1 MNGLK
6 RVASL
11 AAFAAM
17 CLFVGTAPNANA
29 QAAAAPA
36 AGQDAGAAKQPYTMA
51 EYNAY
56 QAAAADKNPTSQV
69 KELDDFVAK
78 YPNSALL
85 NFVYPLYYQ
94 AYSQLKNYPKVI
106 EYADKLVAMG
116 DKVDAGAKYQALY
129 ARAFAYNAM
138 NSTDPAQAKAAHDAA
153 LAGLKALDDL
163 KKPENMSDTDF
174 AAQKQKIQIYFNG
187 TAAQTSMILKDYAG
201 AVQAYKAV
209 LTLTPDDAISSYRL
223 GQAYLAMTPPQTMD
237 AFWAIA
243 RAVTSKGATQQQ
255 STQVKTYLR
264 KLLANYQQA
273 TCESLTDAELNELL
287 QLAGSSTER
296 PASYKLVSADD
307 LATARKDM
315 TIASVIA
322 DLKAGGDKG
331 KITWLSSCGLEFPG
345 VPGKVIE
352 VTPGEPI
359 VFKIAFVTSEAE
371 FDAATTPNMEVK
383 VAGQPEAGRVEK
395 DNPIHFTGTLTSFDP
410 DPAFM
415 LHWDK
420 AKVSEEDIPKEKAAP
435 KKPTAR
441 RPTAKKPS

>member
-11 AAFAAM
+11 AAFAAT
-17 CLFVGTAPNANA
+17 CLLVGTAPNANA

-56 QAAAADKNPTSQV
+56 QAAAADKNPASQV

-106 EYADKLVAMG
+106 EYADKVVALG
-116 DKVDAGAKYQALY
+116 EKVDAGAKYQALY

-153 LAGLKALDDL
+153 VAGLKALEDL
-163 KKPENMSDTDF
+163 KKPENMSDADF
-174 AAQKQKIQIYFNG
+174 AAQKQKIQIYFSG
-187 TAAQTSMILKDYAG
+187 TAAQTGMILKDYAA

-223 GQAYLAMTPPQTMD
+223 GQAYLAMAPPQTMD

-243 RAVTSKGATQQQ
+243 RAVISKGATQQQ

-273 TCESLTDAELNELL
+273 ACENLTDSELSELL
-287 QLAGSSTER
+287 QLAASSTDR

-307 LATARKDM
+307 LAAARKDM

-331 KITWLSSCGLEFPG
+331 K
-345 VPGKVIE
+345 
-352 VTPGEPI
+352 
-359 VFKIAFVTSEAE
+359 
-371 FDAATTPNMEVK
+371 
-383 VAGQPEAGRVEK
+383 
-395 DNPIHFTGTLTSFDP
+395 
-410 DPAFM
+410 
-415 LHWDK
+415 
-420 AKVSEEDIPKEKAAP
+420 
-435 KKPTAR
+435 
-441 RPTAKKPS
+441 